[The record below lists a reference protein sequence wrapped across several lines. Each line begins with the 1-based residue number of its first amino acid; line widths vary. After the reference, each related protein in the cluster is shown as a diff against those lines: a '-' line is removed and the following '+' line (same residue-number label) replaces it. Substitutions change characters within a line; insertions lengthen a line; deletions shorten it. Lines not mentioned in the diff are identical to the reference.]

1 MNGAKIVEN
10 IFFTV
15 TCISVFTCCIRSDYN
30 FAMGLLSYYMIKNIG
45 TKEGKE
51 ISKVAKV
58 VSDAPENQYAC
69 SLQHSVLKII
79 VNLRVACFC
88 FATVDRADSND
99 NHYGHPVDHG
109 HEGGLGRQASQE
121 RQRVEGVRE
130 HSLHHTLPLFHQS
143 RSQGHL
149 DCVPRAYHARRKNPT
164 ADRWS
169 EPYVNRRFATRLP
182 T

>member
-58 VSDAPENQYAC
+58 VSPAFDHNYC
-69 SLQHSVLKII
+69 FSSHWHSVLKIS
-79 VNLRVACFC
+79 LTYAFHCFF
-88 FATVDRADSND
+88 FATVDWTDDND
-99 NHYGHPVDHG
+99 DRDGRPVDHG
-109 HEGGLGRQASQE
+109 HEGGLGWQASQE
-121 RQRVEGVRE
+121 R
-130 HSLHHTLPLFHQS
+130 
-143 RSQGHL
+143 
-149 DCVPRAYHARRKNPT
+149 
-164 ADRWS
+164 
-169 EPYVNRRFATRLP
+169 
-182 T
+182 